1 MTAPRPL
8 LGVVMDPI
16 ETIKP
21 KKDSTLA
28 MLLAAQRAGW
38 AVVYFRQQDLMV
50 RDGAP
55 KGHGRRLAVRDDPE
69 QWFELGDSWNDGL
82 ERLDVLLMRKD
93 PPFDM
98 EYIYTTY
105 ILELAENRGLLVV
118 NKPASLR
125 DINEKAYTSWFPQCT
140 PPSLV
145 TRSRSELLSFLDEHR
160 KIVLKPLDGMG
171 GRSIFVVAAGDLNA
185 NVIIETLTGDG
196 EKFTLAQRYIPE
208 IVQGDKRVLLIEG
221 EPIDYALARIP
232 APGESRGNLVM
243 GAKGEGRPLS
253 ARDRWLANEVG
264 PVLRA
269 KGVMFAGLDVIGD
282 YLTEINVTS
291 PTGIR
296 ELDRQF
302 GIDIAAKLIAA
313 IDAKLK
319 ARRGNT
325 AAGR

>member
-1 MTAPRPL
+1 MSRSARL

-16 ETIKP
+16 DSIKP

-28 MLLAAQRAGW
+28 MLLAAQRRGFEL
-38 AVVYFRQQDLMV
+38 VYFRQQDLEV
-50 RDGAP
+50 RNGAAV
-55 KGHGRRLAVRDDPE
+55 GHGARLTVRDDSE
-69 QWFELGDSWNDGL
+69 RWFEIGVPWSGGL
-82 ERLDVLLMRKD
+82 EKLDVLLMRKD

-105 ILELAENRGLLVV
+105 ILELAEKRGLLVV

-125 DINEKAYTSWFPQCT
+125 DINEKAYTAWFPQCT

-145 TRSRSELLSFLDEHR
+145 TRSRTAIVEFLAEHG
-160 KIVLKPLDGMG
+160 KVVLKPFDGMG
-171 GRSIFVVAAGDLNA
+171 GRSIFVVTAGDLNT
-185 NVIIETLTGDG
+185 NVIIETLTNHG
-196 EKFTLAQRYIPE
+196 ERFTLAQRYIPE
-208 IVQGDKRVLLIEG
+208 IVDGDKRVLLIDG

-243 GAKGEGRPLS
+243 GAKGEGRPLTE
-253 ARDRWLANEVG
+253 RDRWLSAQVG
-264 PVLRA
+264 PTLA
-269 KGVMFAGLDVIGD
+269 EKGVLFAGLDVIGD

-302 GIDIAAKLIAA
+302 GIDIAAMLIDA
-313 IDAKLK
+313 IDRKLA
-319 ARRGNT
+319 AR
-325 AAGR
+325 AA

>member
-1 MTAPRPL
+1 MSQSRRL

-16 ETIKP
+16 DTIKP

-28 MLLAAQRAGW
+28 MLLAAQRQGW
-38 AVVYFRQQDLMV
+38 SVVYFRQQDLEV
-50 RDGAP
+50 RGGAP
-55 KGHGRRLAVRDDPE
+55 RGHGFRVTVSDDPE
-69 QWFELGDSWNDGL
+69 RWFELGAPWIGGL
-82 ERLDVLLMRKD
+82 EGLDALLMRKD

-105 ILELAENRGLLVV
+105 ILELAEDRGLLVV

-145 TRSRSELLSFLDEHR
+145 TRSRTALLEFLKEHG
-160 KIVLKPLDGMG
+160 KMVLKPFDGMG
-171 GRSIFVVAAGDLNA
+171 GRSIFVVAAGDLNV
-185 NVIIETLTGDG
+185 NVIIETLTDHGA
-196 EKFTLAQRYIPE
+196 KFTLAQRYIPE
-208 IVQGDKRVLLIEG
+208 IAQGDKRVLLIDG

-243 GAKGEGRPLS
+243 GATGEGRSLTE
-253 ARDRWLANEVG
+253 RDRWLCGQVG
-264 PVLRA
+264 PVLSR
-269 KGVMFAGLDVIGD
+269 KGVLFAGLDVIGD

-302 GIDIAAKLIAA
+302 NIDIAAKLIAV
-313 IDAKLK
+313 IDRKWA
-319 ARRGNT
+319 ARR
-325 AAGR
+325 A

>member
-1 MTAPRPL
+1 M
-8 LGVVMDPI
+8 GVVMDPI

-28 MLLAAQRAGW
+28 MLLAAQRRGW
-38 AVVYFRQQDLMV
+38 QCVYFRQDDLAV

-55 KGHGRRLAVRDDPE
+55 LGHGRHLRVRDDPDD
-69 QWFELGDSWNDGL
+69 WFDIGDPWKGGL
-82 ERLDVLLMRKD
+82 EGLGALLMRKD

-105 ILELAENRGLLVV
+105 ILELAEKRGLLVV
-118 NKPASLR
+118 NKPSSLR
-125 DINEKAYTSWFPQCT
+125 DINEKAYTSWFPDCT

-145 TRSRSELLSFLDEHR
+145 TRSRNELLSFLAEHG
-160 KIVLKPLDGMG
+160 KIVLKPFDGMG
-171 GRSIFVVAAGDLNA
+171 GRSIFVVAAGDLNV
-185 NVIIETLTGDG
+185 NVIIETLTAHG
-196 EKFTLAQRYIPE
+196 ERFTLAQRYIPE
-208 IVQGDKRVLLIEG
+208 IARGDKRILLIDG

-243 GAKGEGRPLS
+243 GAKGEGRELTD
-253 ARDRWLANEVG
+253 RDRWLCAQVG
-264 PVLRA
+264 PALRA

-296 ELDRQF
+296 ELDRQY
-302 GIDIAAKLIAA
+302 GIDIAAKLIAVIDQKLHAVGKRAA
-313 IDAKLK
+313 I
-319 ARRGNT
+319 GH
-325 AAGR
+325 

>member
-1 MTAPRPL
+1 MSQSRRV

-16 ETIKP
+16 ESIKP

-28 MLLAAQRAGW
+28 MLLAAQRQGW
-38 AVVYFRQQDLMV
+38 SILYFRQQDLSV
-50 RDGAP
+50 RDGVP
-55 KGHGRRLAVRDDPE
+55 HGHGAWLTVRDDPE
-69 QWFELGDSWNDGL
+69 RWFELGTPWVGGL
-82 ERLDVLLMRKD
+82 EQMDALLMRKD

-105 ILELAENRGLLVV
+105 ILELAENRGVLIV

-125 DINEKAYTSWFPQCT
+125 DINEKAYTAWFPQCT

-145 TRSRSELLSFLDEHR
+145 TRSRSALQEFLKEHG
-160 KIVLKPLDGMG
+160 KIVLKPFDGMG
-171 GRSIFVVAAGDLNA
+171 GRSIFVVAAGDLNV
-185 NVIIETLTGDG
+185 NVIIETLTDHGA
-196 EKFTLAQRYIPE
+196 KFTLAQRYIPE
-208 IVQGDKRVLLIEG
+208 IVDGDKRVLLIDG

-243 GAKGEGRPLS
+243 GARGEGRRLTE
-253 ARDRWLANEVG
+253 RDRWLCTQVG
-264 PVLRA
+264 PILAR
-269 KGVMFAGLDVIGD
+269 KGVLFAGLDVIGD

-302 GIDIAAKLIAA
+302 GIDIAAMLIAA
-313 IDAKLK
+313 IDRKLS
-319 ARRGNT
+319 ARTR
-325 AAGR
+325 

>member
-1 MTAPRPL
+1 MREARRL

-28 MLLAAQRAGW
+28 MLIAAQRQGFDI
-38 AVVYFRQQDLMV
+38 VYFRQQDLMV

-55 KGHGRRLAVRDDPE
+55 LGSGRRLTVHDHTE
-69 QWFELGDSWNDGL
+69 HWFDFGESWEGGL
-82 ERLDVLLMRKD
+82 EGVDALLMRKD

-105 ILELAENRGLLVV
+105 ILELAENRGVLVV

-145 TRSRSELLSFLDEHR
+145 SRRRADLVAFLEEHG

-171 GRSIFVVAAGDLNA
+171 GRSIFVVTKGDPNT
-185 NVIIETLTGDG
+185 NVIIETLTNDAAR
-196 EKFTLAQRYIPE
+196 FTLAQRYVPE
-208 IVQGDKRVLLIEG
+208 ISDGDKRVLLIDG

-243 GAKGEGRPLS
+243 GAKGEGRPLTE
-253 ARDRWLANEVG
+253 RDRWLCAQVG
-264 PVLRA
+264 PVLKA
-269 KGVMFAGLDVIGD
+269 KGVLFAGLDVIGD

-302 GIDIAAKLIAA
+302 GIDIAAKLIMVIAHKLEERAA
-313 IDAKLK
+313 
-319 ARRGNT
+319 
-325 AAGR
+325 

>member
-1 MTAPRPL
+1 
-8 LGVVMDPI
+8 MDPI
-16 ETIKP
+16 AGINP

-28 MLLAAQRAGW
+28 MLLAAAGRGFDI
-38 AVVYFRQQDLMV
+38 VYFEQKDLAV
-50 RDGAP
+50 ADGRP
-55 KGHGRRLAVRDDPE
+55 MGRGRRLTVSRSLDA
-69 QWFELGDSWNDGL
+69 WFGYGEPWEGPL
-82 ERLDVLLMRKD
+82 ESLDALLMRKD

-145 TRSRSELLSFLDEHR
+145 TRSRTALLEFLKKHG
-160 KIVLKPLDGMG
+160 KIVLKPFDGMG
-171 GRSIFVVAAGDLNA
+171 GRSIFVVAAGDLNT
-185 NVIIETLTGDG
+185 NVIIETLTHDG
-196 EKFTLAQRYIPE
+196 ERFTLAQRYIPE
-208 IVQGDKRVLLIEG
+208 IVNGDKRVLLIDG
-221 EPIDYALARIP
+221 VPIDYALARIP

-243 GAKGEGRPLS
+243 GARAEGRPLTE
-253 ARDRWLANEVG
+253 RDRWLVAQVG
-264 PVLRA
+264 PTLAA
-269 KGVMFAGLDVIGD
+269 KGVLFAGLDVIGD

-302 GIDIAAKLIAA
+302 DIDIAAKLIDA
-313 IDAKLK
+313 IDRKLA
-319 ARRGNT
+319 ARAT
-325 AAGR
+325 